1 MRRTY
6 QASLAAIAVTGYVS
20 GSGDRHMD
28 NYLLS
33 SATGALVPIDFGCVA
48 LLVAAWAGLCSIS
61 TMSHKPPALQA
72 ESACPTHLT
81 AGHGNHASTLTGASQ
96 RAGYRA

>member
-1 MRRTY
+1 MLLFEFAPARDLALANRLCPCREVLLRRSGSAEAFLGMRRTY
-6 QASLAAIAVTGYVS
+6 QASLTAIAATGYIS

-48 LLVAAWAGLCSIS
+48 LLMAA
-61 TMSHKPPALQA
+61 
-72 ESACPTHLT
+72 
-81 AGHGNHASTLTGASQ
+81 
-96 RAGYRA
+96 